1 MTWVLGVDSG
11 GSGLRAA
18 LAPADDIT
26 RAETAVSD
34 EPVRIGPDGVDAGH
48 LLRQLLPMV
57 RSLLGRAGGGHVA
70 SAVIGA
76 AGTASLGG
84 PLRARLPG
92 ALRADLGVRSTALAA
107 DGVTAYAGALGQ
119 RPGAVVAAG
128 TGVIALGTDLSGWR
142 RADGWGHLLGDA
154 GGGAWI
160 GRAGLEAA
168 LRAHDGRRGGSA
180 ALLSH
185 AEAAFGPAD
194 ELPERLYPRP
204 DRPAVLASFAPR
216 VAACAEDDPVAAGI
230 LAEAAR
236 HIADTAAAVCPP
248 AVRAAGAARAIRADQ
263 AARAAQNDRAGKAG
277 QSEADRATRATEQ
290 EHTFDT
296 NRGGWAAEAGPA
308 TEVGRDAE
316 PGRSAHSDKTAQAG
330 QAART
335 AQNDRAGQ
343 AARTAQNDRACE
355 RGGTV
360 ERSRATPSSQ
370 SAASV
375 EIALTGG
382 LFKLGEPLLA
392 PLRGELAAQL
402 PHTRLTSAAGDPLG
416 GALLLASALHFG
428 DLRLPPHPTL
438 LYLPGPAETA
448 S

>member
-57 RSLLGRAGGGHVA
+57 RSLLGRAGGGRIA

-185 AEAAFGPAD
+185 AEAAFGPAE

-248 AVRAAGAARAIRADQ
+248 AVRAAGTDRAARAIW
-263 AARAAQNDRAGKAG
+263 
-277 QSEADRATRATEQ
+277 ADRATRATEQ
-290 EHTFDT
+290 GRTFGTD
-296 NRGGWAAEAGPA
+296 RGGWAAEAGPA

-316 PGRSAHSDKTAQAG
+316 PGRSAHSDETAQAGQAAEADRVAQAG

-335 AQNDRAGQ
+335 AQNDRAG
-343 AARTAQNDRACE
+343 E
-355 RGGTV
+355 SGGTV